1 MLRWLLFHFSV
12 LSTIDFPLK
21 SLRTS
26 PLISLPPPHHAF
38 THALSHAHVL
48 LLGQFLHPG
57 HHQASFCLTDWCYQP
72 LSCLDQKFGH
82 PP

>member
-26 PLISLPPPHHAF
+26 PSISLPASHHAF
-38 THALSHAHVL
+38 TRALSHAHIL

-57 HHQASFCLTDWCYQP
+57 HHHGSFYLTYWCYQP
-72 LSCLDQKFGH
+72 PGCLDQKFGH